1 MPSRLQIFRIEKES
15 HLADAFN
22 GEGARLWGGRWNSP
36 GLPAIYCSLSLSL
49 ALLEILVHAGTL
61 EERADP
67 RVWFSISLPRA
78 AALAITARSL
88 PASWNAP
95 ALNPATAALGDAW
108 LRGNRSVALRVPSVL
123 LPGEWN
129 YLLNPGHPAFRKQV
143 VWSKP
148 QRLEI
153 DPRIPTPPGLA
164 TP

>member
-36 GLPAIYCSLSLSL
+36 GLPAVYCSQSLSL

-88 PASWNAP
+88 PVSWNAP
-95 ALNPATAALGDAW
+95 ALSASDPSGDM
-108 LRGNRSVALRVPSVL
+108 
-123 LPGEWN
+123 WN
-129 YLLNPGHPAFRKQV
+129 CFDFHAPP
-143 VWSKP
+143 
-148 QRLEI
+148 RLEV
-153 DPRIPTPPGLA
+153 PAVVPT
-164 TP
+164 